1 MPSFDRGQLA
11 ANLRGG
17 HHSLDAGFPER
28 GPARSGGSLKQ
39 KRFPLILLTNFLFP
53 NAAGTAKAC

>member
-39 KRFPLILLTNFLFP
+39 KHFPLILLTNFLFP